1 MRCCCVV
8 SLFMVPRGSSDRLRA
23 GMLTDSRPPTLR
35 SALWNHSNFLSS
47 LSLSTLIVAH
57 RLLYRFFYQLRSNL
71 QLLEALQFRT
81 KYPNAS
87 KLFLSPKSP
96 SLAASLAGFALLL
109 HPATDRRVSIAV
121 YALIKALEF
130 LYNQY
135 EDAGYFINRPWVCH
149 PPQCC
154 FPSQLTIP
162 SGLVPTSSSP

>member
-1 MRCCCVV
+1 
-8 SLFMVPRGSSDRLRA
+8 
-23 GMLTDSRPPTLR
+23 MLTDSRPPTLR

-71 QLLEALQFRT
+71 QLPEALQFRT

-96 SLAASLAGFALLL
+96 SLAASIAGFALLL

-149 PPQCC
+149 PPQCY
-154 FPSQLTIP
+154 FPYQLTAP